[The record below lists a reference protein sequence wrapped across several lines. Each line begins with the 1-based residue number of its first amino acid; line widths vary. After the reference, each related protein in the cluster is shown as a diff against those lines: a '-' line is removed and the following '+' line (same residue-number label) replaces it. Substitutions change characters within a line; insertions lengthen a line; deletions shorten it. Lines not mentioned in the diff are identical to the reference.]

1 MSDMHFTLADERKLK
16 QIIEKWA
23 WIRREWLHIEGGFT
37 FIALDSIKV
46 VGFISV
52 RWRNLP
58 GSLNEMEEGFIDI
71 IEVDPKYRRQGIA
84 TRLVRMSEQQC
95 IANGACQI
103 RAWSSEDKVEAIH
116 LWHSLR
122 YCLCPAADYPRGKPI
137 HGYFVAK
144 SLSTE

>member
-16 QIIEKWA
+16 QIIEKWT
-23 WIRREWLHIEGGFT
+23 WVRREWLHIEDGFT
-37 FIALDSIKV
+37 VVVLERNKV

-52 RWRNLP
+52 RWRNLSEP
-58 GSLNEMEEGFIDI
+58 LEGIKEGFIDI
-71 IEVDPKYRRQGIA
+71 IEVDDKYRRQGIA
-84 TRLVRMSEQQC
+84 TRLIQMSEQQC